1 MRTITKMFHCTINKI
16 SDVNKI
22 ENQLRNVYNVYPGEP
37 CQFLMT
43 TEYIRWKN
51 EVKKRIQN
59 PTTVPTYV
67 DTFLPGY
74 HICFESSSCQIVRTT
89 PTLPVYTNIEN
100 DRMIKRRKC
109 ASSN

>member
-1 MRTITKMFHCTINKI
+1 MCTITKMFQCKVNKI

-22 ENQLRNVYNVYPGEP
+22 ENELRNVFNVYPGEP
-37 CQFLMT
+37 CQCLMT

-59 PTTVPTYV
+59 PKTIPSYV
-67 DTFLPGY
+67 DAFLPGY

-89 PTLPVYTNIEN
+89 PTLPVREN
-100 DRMIKRRKC
+100 NENGRMIKRRKG
-109 ASSN
+109 ATSN